1 MVRVLAVNNY
11 PSIERFDRLRDSL
24 ASNGAE
30 VTSADWRGANG
41 STFNKFDGVVLSGSP
56 DMLSEHNVRTKF
68 AKELEAISETK
79 APLLGICFGLQLIGC
94 AFGSTVVK
102 NGPMIREY
110 VDTDV
115 LRPDGLFEWLPPKIR
130 VFESHEEA
138 VSPLPSGFILLAR
151 SKTSPIA
158 AMRHSTRPIRGLQ
171 FHPERNGAETPHGNT
186 VVANFV
192 KGLG

>member
-11 PSIERFDRLRDSL
+11 PSTERFDRLRDSL
-24 ASNGAE
+24 ATNGAD
-30 VTSADWRGANG
+30 VTSADWQEAKASMFDR
-41 STFNKFDGVVLSGSP
+41 FDGVVLSGSP
-56 DMLSEHNVRTKF
+56 DMLSELSVRAKF
-68 AKELEAISETK
+68 AKEIEAIIETR

-94 AFGSTVVK
+94 AFGSAVVK

-110 VDTDV
+110 IDTEV
-115 LRPDGLFEWLPPKIR
+115 LRPDALFTGLPPTIR
-130 VFESHEEA
+130 VFESHEE
-138 VSPLPSGFILLAR
+138 VVRPLPRGFVLLAR

-158 AMRHSTRPIRGLQ
+158 AIGHSRRPIRGLQ
-171 FHPERNGAETPHGNT
+171 FHPERNGAETPQGNR